1 MLLYTFLHFKRR
13 FNNYYILVKYIK
25 VYTYNTRLIYF
36 LYKELRN
43 YFISKSMFDWE
54 WKSEKIEQIIGRL
67 RRIDENTNNQPR
79 LTSKN
84 ESVAIPTNNST
95 ENNKK

>member
-1 MLLYTFLHFKRR
+1 MDVNSLK
-13 FNNYYILVKYIK
+13 YYIEHQSTNPIPEERVKE
-25 VYTYNTRLIYF
+25 N
-36 LYKELRN
+36 KELRN
-43 YFISKSMFDWE
+43 YLISKSMFDWE
-54 WKSEKIEQIIGRL
+54 WKSEKIEQIIGRA

-79 LTSKN
+79 LTAKN